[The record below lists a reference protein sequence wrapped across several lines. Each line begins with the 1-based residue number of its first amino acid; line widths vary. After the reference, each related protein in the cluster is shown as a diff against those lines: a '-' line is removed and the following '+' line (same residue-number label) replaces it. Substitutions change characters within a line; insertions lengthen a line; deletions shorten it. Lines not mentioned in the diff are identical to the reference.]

1 MRIRPFLWM
10 LAAIAALAVAMP
22 ARAQQ
27 WVLLGTR
34 TVDTVVDHDTIVVT
48 AGLGTFR
55 RIQLKVSGNGLYV
68 YDLDVLYGNGAG
80 DDIPIRLH
88 IPEGGQT
95 RVIDLRGAERVIT
108 AVTLSYERPADGDG
122 ATVVEVWGQH

>member
-1 MRIRPFLWM
+1 MRMRLFLSM
-10 LAAIAALAVAMP
+10 LAAAAALVVALP
-22 ARAQQ
+22 AQAQQ

-34 TVDTVVDHDTIVVT
+34 AVDTVVDHDTIPVT

-55 RIQLKVSGNGLYV
+55 RLQLKVTGNGLFV
-68 YDLDVLYGNGAG
+68 YDLDLLYGNGAT

-88 IPEGGQT
+88 IPQGGQT
-95 RVIDLRGAERVIT
+95 RVIDLRGGARVIT
-108 AVTLSYERPADGDG
+108 SIGMTYERPADGDG